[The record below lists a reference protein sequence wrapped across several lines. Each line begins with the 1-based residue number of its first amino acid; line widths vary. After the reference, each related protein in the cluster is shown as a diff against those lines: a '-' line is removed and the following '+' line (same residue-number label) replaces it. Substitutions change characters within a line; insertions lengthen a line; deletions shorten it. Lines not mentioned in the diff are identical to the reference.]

1 MNFRYLSLILYL
13 VAIAVFLMLAKGNM
27 TVVGI
32 FLLFFNSMVVP
43 GVFAGIAAKRYGVR
57 LDDEG
62 RKLSGWVAN
71 TSSVITLVILFGS
84 YKQIGQYLTPVE
96 IAVLFA
102 VYVLFVFGFRY
113 LVAFLFNHYL
123 DQFNSDS

>member
-1 MNFRYLSLILYL
+1 MNFRYLSLMLYL
-13 VAIAVFLMLAKGNM
+13 GAVAVFLLLAKGNM

-32 FLLFFNSMVVP
+32 FLLVVNSMVVP
-43 GVFAGIAAKRYGVR
+43 GIFAGIAAKRYG
-57 LDDEG
+57 
-62 RKLSGWVAN
+62 
-71 TSSVITLVILFGS
+71 
-84 YKQIGQYLTPVE
+84 GQYLTPVE

-102 VYVLFVFGFRY
+102 LYVLFVFGFRY

>member
-1 MNFRYLSLILYL
+1 MNFRYLSLMLYL
-13 VAIAVFLMLAKGNM
+13 GAVAVFLLLAKGNM

-32 FLLFFNSMVVP
+32 FLLVVNSMVVP
-43 GVFAGIAAKRYGVR
+43 GIFAGIAAKRYGVR

-62 RKLSGWVAN
+62 KELSGWFAN

-84 YKQIGQYLTPVE
+84 YKQIEHYLTPVE
-96 IAVLFA
+96 IAFLFA
-102 VYVLFVFGFRY
+102 VYVVSVFGFRC